1 MRRSGG
7 NKIIDYLEHWAA
19 IQPDKCFSSFL
30 DVHGK
35 EIETYTYSG
44 FHERSRHLAEYLSLQ
59 LRIKRGDRVL
69 LVYPPGL
76 EIFVAFIACARI
88 GAIPVPVYPP
98 TPENSMRGLSKLA
111 FVARDCDPG
120 VALTTCELFRSYP
133 QLSEERRDSTLLQ
146 SIPALPDLPWFTTDD
161 VKGQASV
168 GFHDDP
174 GSILFLQYTSGSTSD
189 PKGVIVS
196 HDNVIHN
203 CRATV
208 DHMPTAVCWLPQYH
222 DMGLIGYYIYLVI
235 TGGTTYGFSPMD
247 FLKRPVLWL
256 ETLSRVRA
264 TYTSSPNFGFEY
276 CLREDKISSEE
287 LSGLDL
293 SSVRVMM
300 SGAEPVR
307 AETYRRFLERFGPY
321 GLRPEA
327 HVVAYGLAE
336 NTLAVSNYGRR
347 MVTVNKRSLQ
357 EGTLHIESAELLD
370 NDRLTLVSCGRPLDG
385 IHVRIV
391 DPKSRAVLGDRQI
404 GEIWVAGKSTCQG
417 YWNRPEL
424 THEVFHNT
432 IANHPEDRNSYL
444 RTGDLGF
451 LEAGELFVCGR
462 IKDLIIIRGVNY
474 YPQDIES
481 IVESTSHKI
490 RAGHVAAFSGN
501 EEGNEEE
508 EMLVIVVGV
517 RTAKDLPDPAKISQ
531 ALRTRYYTGPHT
543 IVFSPPRM
551 LVKTTSGK
559 IARSVIR
566 QRWLNGELPAFAT
579 YVNGQAKEFTST
591 LPPGLRARFQHI
603 LEAYHLTGQE
613 THTLAEVGIDS
624 LAVAMLLLEIEQIFE
639 ERGIAKAVN
648 VIDGRILQR
657 LTVARLFSLLG
668 QLEQGSDDQIATLQ
682 FVLKQLKQEQDD
694 HEANCMRRDAR
705 LGPIN
710 CGDLP
715 EAGEPLTSV
724 LLTGPTGFFGPF
736 LLNSLLRQT
745 PYTYYVLTRAAD
757 RESGME
763 RIRDALRSARL
774 WTPALDEELEKRVQI
789 VCGDIAQHNLGM
801 RSEVWQSLAARVQAI
816 IHNAALVNYVLNY
829 NALKPH
835 NVDGT
840 RELLRF
846 SCTGTKKEFHF
857 ISSTIIFGWT
867 SKGDLLESENNED
880 MLNLDFG
887 YAQSKWVAEQLV
899 FAAEKQG
906 LDVRVYRPAFL
917 SASTDGVASKDD
929 IVIRLL
935 AFMINHGL
943 AVNAQNQISFLPADI
958 AADHIAAIFRQRQ
971 TADRT
976 FHVTV
981 DGYYTLSDIT
991 RLITEEYGYP
1001 FVYYDIPTF
1010 AAEITRRCP
1019 KDDPLYPLLDFINRS
1034 HPKIAAMQDKRY
1046 GNDRYRVARQL
1057 SGNRS
1062 PQPTLQ
1068 QTVSYL
1074 MSYMLREGII
1084 AGSPRTAG
1092 K

>member
-1 MRRSGG
+1 MNS
-7 NKIIDYLEHWAA
+7 IIDYLEHWAA

-30 DVHGK
+30 DVHGE

-44 FHERSRHLAEYLSLQ
+44 FHERSRHLAEYLSRQ
-59 LRIKRGDRVL
+59 AGIKRGDRVL

-76 EIFVAFIACARI
+76 EIFVAFIASARI

-98 TPENSMRGLSKLA
+98 TPENSVRGLSKLA
-111 FVARDCDPG
+111 FVARDCDARA
-120 VALTTCELFRSYP
+120 ALTTRELFRSYP
-133 QLSEERRDSTLLQ
+133 KLSAERRDSTLLQ
-146 SIPALPDLPWFTTDD
+146 SIPVLPNLDWFTTDD
-161 VKGQASV
+161 VRGQTSG
-168 GFHDDP
+168 GFYNDP
-174 GSILFLQYTSGSTSD
+174 GPILFLQYTSGSTSD

-196 HDNVIHN
+196 HENVIHN

-208 DHMPTAVCWLPQYH
+208 DHVPTTVCWLPQYH
-222 DMGLIGYYIYLVI
+222 DMGLIGYYVYLVI

-247 FLKRPVLWL
+247 FLKRPILWL

-276 CLREDKISSEE
+276 CLREDKIPSEQ
-287 LSGLDL
+287 LSDLDL

-300 SGAEPVR
+300 SGSEPVR

-357 EGTLHIESAELLD
+357 EGTLHIESAELL
-370 NDRLTLVSCGRPLDG
+370 NNNQLTLVSCGRPLDG

-391 DPKSRAVLGDRQI
+391 NPKSRAVLGSRQI

-432 IANHPEDRNSYL
+432 VANDAEDQNAYL

-451 LEAGELFVCGR
+451 LEDGELFVCGR

-490 RAGHVAAFSGN
+490 RTGHVAAFS
-501 EEGNEEE
+501 GNEEE

-517 RTAKDLPDPAKISQ
+517 RTAKDLPDPAKISH
-531 ALRTRYYTGPHT
+531 ALRTHYYTGPHT

-559 IARSVIR
+559 IARSAIR
-566 QRWLNGELPAFAT
+566 QRWLNGELPVIAT
-579 YVNGQAKEFTST
+579 YVSGQDKEFTST
-591 LPPGLRARFQHI
+591 LPSGLRERFQYI
-603 LEAYHLTGQE
+603 LESYNLTGQE
-613 THTLAEVGIDS
+613 AYTLAEVGIDS
-624 LAVAMLLLEIEQIFE
+624 LSMAILLLEIEQIFE
-639 ERGIAKAVN
+639 EHGIAKLVN

-657 LTVARLFSLLG
+657 LTVAELFSLLS
-668 QLEQGSDDQIATLQ
+668 QLELESDEQIASLQ
-682 FVLKQLKQEQDD
+682 LVLKQLKQEQDD
-694 HEANCMRRDAR
+694 HEADCMRRDAK
-705 LGPIN
+705 LGSIN

-715 EAGEPLTSV
+715 AADEPLTDV

-736 LLNSLLRQT
+736 LLSSLLRQT

-757 RESGME
+757 HESGME

-774 WTPALDEELEKRVQI
+774 WTPALDEDLEKRVHI

-801 RSEVWQSLAARVQAI
+801 RSELWKSLTTRVQAI

-846 SCTGTKKEFHF
+846 SYTGTKKEFHF

-867 SKGDLLESENNED
+867 SEGDLLESENNED

-906 LDVRVYRPAFL
+906 LNVRVYRPAFI
-917 SASTDGVASKDD
+917 SASTNGIASKDD

-943 AVNAQNQISFLPADI
+943 AVNARNQISFLPADI
-958 AADHIAAIFRQRQ
+958 AANHIAAIFKQRQ

-981 DGYYTLSDIT
+981 DSYYNLLDIT

-1010 AAEITRRCP
+1010 VAEITRRCP

-1034 HPKIAAMQDKRY
+1034 HPKLAAMQDKRY
-1046 GNDRYRVARQL
+1046 GNDRYREARQL
-1057 SGNRS
+1057 SGNGY